1 MNQAVV
7 AYRMK
12 KVRKAKAILLEAV
25 GCKAEKKHEKIE
37 ESLSLLQ
44 VNLLF
49 ILIPTS
55 SNYIRYRGRRI

>member
-44 VNLLF
+44 VNLLLF
-49 ILIPTS
+49 
-55 SNYIRYRGRRI
+55 